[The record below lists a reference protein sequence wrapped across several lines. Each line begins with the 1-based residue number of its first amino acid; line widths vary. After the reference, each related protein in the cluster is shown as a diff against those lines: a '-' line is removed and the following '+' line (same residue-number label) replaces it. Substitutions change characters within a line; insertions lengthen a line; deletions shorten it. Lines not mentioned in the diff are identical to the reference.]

1 VISSRGQK
9 AVLLAGM
16 APIIVIILLPYVLMI
31 SGALKGP
38 EEIVSRDFTLLPKD
52 PQPGNFVEVF
62 RAMPLAR
69 FFLNS
74 VIVAVGATALML
86 VCAVPAAY
94 ALGRLRFPGRRA
106 VLFAILT
113 TQMFSPIV
121 LIIALFSQFTS
132 YGLLEGARCY
142 IALIL
147 TDAACRLAFSIWLLT
162 GYFSTVPKEVE
173 EAALIDG
180 CTRMQTLTKVLLPIC
195 KPGLVTTIIF
205 GFITAWNEFV
215 FALTFVP
222 SDEFRTLTV
231 AIPSFIGQYGA
242 DWHLLMAAALMAI
255 IPVVLLFLSV
265 EKHLVRGLTA
275 GAIK

>member
-1 VISSRGQK
+1 MISSRGQK

-162 GYFSTVPKEVE
+162 GYFSTVPKEV
-173 EAALIDG
+173 
-180 CTRMQTLTKVLLPIC
+180 VLLPIC

>member
-1 VISSRGQK
+1 MISSRGQK